1 MLWVVTFSAFLPSL
15 TSSSVVW
22 LNPSAGQN
30 PSSSEHSQIR
40 FMIGL
45 PWLKTE
51 YPIWASVWRILRFS
65 CPGHNEIAASRHF
78 SQLGRRGMKFV
89 EFESCA
95 IVLWGAVVWLIGFLV
110 F

>member
-1 MLWVVTFSAFLPSL
+1 MRLYGILLVTTSPVSGTPGTAYFGSTVVP
-15 TSSSVVW
+15 TSMGSTS
-22 LNPSAGQN
+22 N
-30 PSSSEHSQIR
+30 
-40 FMIGL
+40 
-45 PWLKTE
+45 
-51 YPIWASVWRILRFS
+51 
-65 CPGHNEIAASRHF
+65 RHF